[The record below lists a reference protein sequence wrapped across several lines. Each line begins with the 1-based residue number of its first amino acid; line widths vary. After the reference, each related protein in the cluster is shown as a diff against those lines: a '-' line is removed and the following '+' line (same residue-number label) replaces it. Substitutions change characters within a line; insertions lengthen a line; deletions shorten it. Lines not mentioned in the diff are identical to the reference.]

1 MTKAMRT
8 RHILC
13 MLLTTAAL
21 SSCVRD
27 EIEPCPPLQVNI
39 TVKDKN
45 YFNVDKVELEER
57 LPENLAFREYIPT
70 LHYTLRDAATGEVV
84 EEQGVFTV
92 EGDGKTF
99 PITFCDCIP
108 HGKYILTVWGGLDD
122 INPLADDR
130 TSVAFHPESM
140 EENDIYLTND
150 TLVYDAWNYDY
161 TVDMERTKGKLVIQA
176 ANLPASID
184 RTDKSVN
191 GLYGKVGSDFK
202 YSDETRVYTETRW
215 NAPVEIVTKTVLA
228 PSVQKDGSVL
238 DVNFYTAAGND
249 IPVFMPKKLNITMK
263 RNELTVLRYVYDEG
277 KGDFTIY
284 ILVNAAWQQ
293 VVDLDIQE

>member
-1 MTKAMRT
+1 MKT

-13 MLLTTAAL
+13 ILLTVAVL

-27 EIEPCPPLQVNI
+27 EIAPCPPLQVNI
-39 TVKDKN
+39 TVRDKN

-57 LPENLAFREYIPT
+57 LDDNLAFREYIPT
-70 LHYTLRDAATGEVV
+70 LHYMLRDAATGKVV

-92 EGDGKTF
+92 EGEGKTF

-108 HGKYILTVWGGLDD
+108 HGKYILTVWGGLDGLD
-122 INPLADDR
+122 PLAADH
-130 TSVAFHPESM
+130 TSVAFHPGNREG
-140 EENDIYLTND
+140 NDIYLTND
-150 TLVYDAWNYDY
+150 TLVYDAWNYAH
-161 TVDMERTKGKLVIQA
+161 TVDMERTKGKLVILA
-176 ANLPASID
+176 TNLPAGIS
-184 RTDKSVN
+184 RTDKN
-191 GLYGKVGSDFK
+191 IKGLHGKVDCDFK
-202 YSDETRVYTETRW
+202 YSDETTVYTETPW
-215 NAPVEIVTKTVLA
+215 NAPSEIVTKTVLA
-228 PSVQKDGSVL
+228 PSVKKDGSVL

-249 IPVFMPKKLNITMK
+249 TPVFMPKNVNITMK

>member
-1 MTKAMRT
+1 MKT

-13 MLLTTAAL
+13 ILLTVAVF

-27 EIEPCPPLQVNI
+27 EIAPCPPLQVNI

-45 YFNVDKVELEER
+45 YFNVDKVELEQR
-57 LPENLAFREYIPT
+57 LDDNLAFREYIPT
-70 LHYTLRDAATGEVV
+70 LHYMLCDAATGEVV

-92 EGDGKTF
+92 EGDEKTF

-122 INPLADDR
+122 INPLADDH
-130 TSVAFHPESM
+130 TSVVFHPENR
-140 EENDIYLTND
+140 EGNDIYLAND
-150 TLVYDAWNYDY
+150 TLVYDAWNYDH

-176 ANLPASID
+176 TNLPACIS
-184 RTDKSVN
+184 RTDKSVG
-191 GLYGKVGSDFK
+191 GLYGKLDCNFK
-202 YSDETRVYTETRW
+202 YSDETTVYTETPW
-215 NAPVEIVTKTVLA
+215 NVPAEIVTKTVLA
-228 PSVQKDGSVL
+228 PSIKKDGSAL
-238 DVNFYTAAGND
+238 NVNFYAATGND
-249 IPVFMPKKLNITMK
+249 TPVLMPQNVNITMK
-263 RNELTVLRYVYDEG
+263 RNELTVLRYVYDED
-277 KGDFTIY
+277 KDDFTIY